1 MSALMFPARSLAHA
15 KINLFLHV
23 TARRENGYHELDS
36 LAVFAETAD
45 VLTLEASR
53 PVEHGMSLAIDGP
66 FGAGLEAGSDN
77 LVLRAAAALREA
89 ANLADS
95 LPAWQ
100 MRLTKTLPVAS
111 GIGGG
116 SADAAA
122 ALRLLAAAWQCEDL
136 DLAPIAASLGA
147 DVPVCLAQKT
157 QRMQGI
163 GEVLVSAPRLP
174 RCAMVLVN
182 PGVAVPTPAVF
193 RAWKES
199 GVPFRRAASLPGH
212 WDDVEGM
219 AASLRSTSNDLQA
232 PAIAL
237 FPVIGEVLNTLE
249 RSESCHFAR
258 MSGSGATCFGL
269 YDGVDAARHAA
280 TALRAH
286 GWWAEA
292 GWVQIAGDQI

>member
-1 MSALMFPARSLAHA
+1 MFSARSLAHA
-15 KINLFLHV
+15 KINLFLHI

-45 VLTLEASR
+45 VLTLVGSCA
-53 PVEHGMSLAIDGP
+53 PEHGMSLEIDGP
-66 FGAGLEAGSDN
+66 FGNGLEAGPDN
-77 LVLRAAAALREA
+77 LVLRAAAALRKA
-89 ANLADS
+89 AGLNDN

-100 MRLTKTLPVAS
+100 MQLTKNLPVAS

-122 ALRLLAAAWQCEDL
+122 ALRLLAAAWQCENF

-163 GEVLVSAPRLP
+163 GEILVAAPRLP

-193 RAWKES
+193 SAWKES
-199 GVPFRRAASLPGH
+199 GASFRPVASLPAQ
-212 WDDVEGM
+212 WDDVAAM
-219 AASLRSTSNDLQA
+219 ATSLRSTSNDLQA

-237 FPVIGEVLNTLE
+237 FPIIGEVLNNLE

-269 YDGVDAARHAA
+269 YDDLDAARHAA
-280 TALRAH
+280 LALRAH

-292 GWVQIAGDQI
+292 GWVQNAEDRS

>member
-1 MSALMFPARSLAHA
+1 MSSSMLPARSLAHA
-15 KINLFLHV
+15 KINLFLHI
-23 TARRENGYHELDS
+23 TARRDNGYHELDS
-36 LAVFAETAD
+36 LAVFAQTAD
-45 VLTLEASR
+45 LLTLEA
-53 PVEHGMSLAIDGP
+53 PCPAEQGMSLAIDGP

-77 LVLRAAAALREA
+77 LVLRAASALRLA
-89 ANLADS
+89 ASLSDT

-100 MRLTKTLPVAS
+100 MRLTKNLPVAS

-122 ALRLLAAAWQCEDL
+122 ALRLLASAWQCEDV

-147 DVPVCLAQKT
+147 DVPVCIAQKSR
-157 QRMQGI
+157 RMQGI
-163 GEVLVSAPRLP
+163 GEILVAAPRLP

-199 GVPFRRAASLPGH
+199 GAAFRPSATLPAQWHDVAALA
-212 WDDVEGM
+212 E
-219 AASLRSTSNDLQA
+219 SLRSTSNDLQA

-237 FPVIGEVLNTLE
+237 FPVIGEVLSHLE
-249 RSESCHFAR
+249 RSEECHFAR

-269 YDGVDAARHAA
+269 YADLDAACRAA
-280 TALRAH
+280 ESLRAQ
-286 GWWAEA
+286 GWWADA
-292 GWVQIAGDQI
+292 GWVQNTEDRR